1 MKIAQLNL
9 KKLSLLKINY
19 KRILLSM
26 IYFISAFTGLISM
39 NIVAGIIF
47 VIMIILFFSEEFY
60 LIFPIVLFYHSIF
73 VIPIINL
80 SLFST
85 YLVLCLLKIMTS
97 SKISSSKKNI
107 TILIIIMLYITLA
120 YSSYD
125 LKNAII
131 LIINFI
137 AVFCYVSKFLNNKK
151 NVVIFFKYYVFACI
165 ASFITGIF
173 TGNVMRYNELI
184 DASEQFL
191 TLTRWMG
198 TFNDPNYMGFFFS
211 IGFFAVVTL
220 EIFTKRNKIILAI
233 TLLIMIV
240 STMSTTAILGIILI
254 FFVYILFRYKISL
267 KTIVLFLT
275 SISLA
280 VFIFNYG
287 LNNPNATIL
296 NTFSQRIN
304 QKFIALETN
313 DIKTATTNRTDL
325 ARNHLEYFFS
335 QNMSKQLFGRNVI
348 NAVAIEKNNQL
359 NENLAHNEYVD
370 LLLNIGIIGTVIVV
384 GIWLSKLKR
393 DLSIYFKY
401 NDSLSLS
408 MFIIRMV
415 FLYYCFGLTIF
426 MDIRFFLFYLI

>member
-254 FFVYILFRYKISL
+254 FFVYILLRYKISL

-287 LNNPNATIL
+287 LNNHNATIL

-335 QNMSKQLFGRNVI
+335 QNMSKQLFGGNVI

>member
-254 FFVYILFRYKISL
+254 FFVYILLRYKISL

-280 VFIFNYG
+280 VFMFNYG

-335 QNMSKQLFGRNVI
+335 QNMSKQLFGGNVI

-370 LLLNIGIIGTVIVV
+370 LLLNIGIVGTVIVV

>member
-254 FFVYILFRYKISL
+254 FFVYILLRYKISL

-335 QNMSKQLFGRNVI
+335 QNMSKQLFGGNVI

-415 FLYYCFGLTIF
+415 FSYYCFGLTIF

>member
-1 MKIAQLNL
+1 
-9 KKLSLLKINY
+9 
-19 KRILLSM
+19 M

-254 FFVYILFRYKISL
+254 FFVYILLRYKISL

-335 QNMSKQLFGRNVI
+335 QNMSKQLFGGNVI

-370 LLLNIGIIGTVIVV
+370 LLLNIGIVGTVIVV

>member
-1 MKIAQLNL
+1 
-9 KKLSLLKINY
+9 
-19 KRILLSM
+19 M
-26 IYFISAFTGLISM
+26 IK
-39 NIVAGIIF
+39 
-47 VIMIILFFSEEFY
+47 
-60 LIFPIVLFYHSIF
+60 IVLFYHSIF

-254 FFVYILFRYKISL
+254 FFVYILLRYKISL

-335 QNMSKQLFGRNVI
+335 QNMSKQLFGGNVI

-370 LLLNIGIIGTVIVV
+370 LLLNIGIVGTVIVV

>member
-73 VIPIINL
+73 VIPIMNL

-137 AVFCYVSKFLNNKK
+137 AVFCYVSKFLNNK
-151 NVVIFFKYYVFACI
+151 NNIVIFFNYYVFACI

-254 FFVYILFRYKISL
+254 FFVYILLRYKISL

-335 QNMSKQLFGRNVI
+335 QNMSKQLFGGNVI

-370 LLLNIGIIGTVIVV
+370 LLLNIGIVGTVIVV

>member
-191 TLTRWMG
+191 TLTRLMG

-254 FFVYILFRYKISL
+254 FFVYILLRYKISL

-335 QNMSKQLFGRNVI
+335 QNMSKQLFGGNVI

-370 LLLNIGIIGTVIVV
+370 LLLNIGIVGTVIVV

>member
-9 KKLSLLKINY
+9 NKLSLLKINY

-254 FFVYILFRYKISL
+254 FFVYILLRYKISL

-335 QNMSKQLFGRNVI
+335 QNMSKQLFGGNVI

-370 LLLNIGIIGTVIVV
+370 LLLNIGIVGTVIVV

>member
-254 FFVYILFRYKISL
+254 FFVYILLRYKISL

-335 QNMSKQLFGRNVI
+335 QNMSKQLFGGNVI
-348 NAVAIEKNNQL
+348 NAVAVEKNNQL

-370 LLLNIGIIGTVIVV
+370 LLLNIGIVGTVIVV

>member
-1 MKIAQLNL
+1 MN
-9 KKLSLLKINY
+9 SY
-19 KRILLSM
+19 EYVSM
-26 IYFISAFTGLISM
+26 
-39 NIVAGIIF
+39 
-47 VIMIILFFSEEFY
+47 
-60 LIFPIVLFYHSIF
+60 
-73 VIPIINL
+73 
-80 SLFST
+80 
-85 YLVLCLLKIMTS
+85 
-97 SKISSSKKNI
+97 
-107 TILIIIMLYITLA
+107 
-120 YSSYD
+120 
-125 LKNAII
+125 
-131 LIINFI
+131 I

-211 IGFFAVVTL
+211 VGFFAVVTL

-254 FFVYILFRYKISL
+254 FFVYILLRYKISL

-335 QNMSKQLFGRNVI
+335 QNMSKQLFGGNVI

-370 LLLNIGIIGTVIVV
+370 LLLNIGIVGTVIVV

-401 NDSLSLS
+401 NDLLSLS

>member
-211 IGFFAVVTL
+211 IEFFAVVTL

-254 FFVYILFRYKISL
+254 FFVYILLRYKISL

-335 QNMSKQLFGRNVI
+335 QNMSKQLFGGNVI

-370 LLLNIGIIGTVIVV
+370 LLLNIGIVGTVIVV

>member
-107 TILIIIMLYITLA
+107 TTLIIIMLYITLA

-254 FFVYILFRYKISL
+254 FFVYILLRYKISL

-335 QNMSKQLFGRNVI
+335 QNMSKQLFGGNVI

-370 LLLNIGIIGTVIVV
+370 LLLNIGIVGTVIVV

>member
-254 FFVYILFRYKISL
+254 FFVYILLRYKISL

-335 QNMSKQLFGRNVI
+335 QNMSKQLFGGNVI

-370 LLLNIGIIGTVIVV
+370 LLLNIGIVGTVIVV

>member
-1 MKIAQLNL
+1 
-9 KKLSLLKINY
+9 
-19 KRILLSM
+19 M
-26 IYFISAFTGLISM
+26 IYFRSAFTGLISM

-254 FFVYILFRYKISL
+254 FFVYILLRYKISL

-335 QNMSKQLFGRNVI
+335 QNMSKQLFGGNVI

-370 LLLNIGIIGTVIVV
+370 LLLNIGIVGTVIVV

>member
-254 FFVYILFRYKISL
+254 FFVYILLRYKISL

-335 QNMSKQLFGRNVI
+335 QNMSKQLFGGNVI

>member
-85 YLVLCLLKIMTS
+85 YLVLCLLKIMIS

-191 TLTRWMG
+191 TLTRLMG

-254 FFVYILFRYKISL
+254 FFVYILLRYKISL

-335 QNMSKQLFGRNVI
+335 QNMSKQLFGGNVI

-370 LLLNIGIIGTVIVV
+370 LLLNIGIVGTVIVV

>member
-80 SLFST
+80 SFFST

-97 SKISSSKKNI
+97 SKISLSKKNI

-254 FFVYILFRYKISL
+254 FFVYILLRYKISL

-335 QNMSKQLFGRNVI
+335 QNMSKQLFGGNVI

-370 LLLNIGIIGTVIVV
+370 LLLNIGIVGTVIVV